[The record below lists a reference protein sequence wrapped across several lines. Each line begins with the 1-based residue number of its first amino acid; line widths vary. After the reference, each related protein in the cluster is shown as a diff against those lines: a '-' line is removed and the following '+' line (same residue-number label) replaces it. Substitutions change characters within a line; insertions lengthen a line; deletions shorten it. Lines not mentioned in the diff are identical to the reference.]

1 MGKVKEPL
9 IKSTMNRVAT
19 NEAKRNLNIRL
30 NEMIARRTTQVVEA
44 HGHVTGAA
52 SRLREVRLG
61 HLSRTC
67 ACAYRVEVATLQH
80 RRVVPVKGI
89 PAGSGSKLLAPARQR
104 CEYSFLMQPIR
115 DLALR
120 AVCYVKLLANGI
132 AIRVVTF
139 LASHPAKPLSRPCGT

>member
-1 MGKVKEPL
+1 
-9 IKSTMNRVAT
+9 MNRVAT

-67 ACAYRVEVATLQH
+67 ACAYRVEVATLQYQ
-80 RRVVPVKGI
+80 R
-89 PAGSGSKLLAPARQR
+89 LLNART
-104 CEYSFLMQPIR
+104 E
-115 DLALR
+115 
-120 AVCYVKLLANGI
+120 
-132 AIRVVTF
+132 
-139 LASHPAKPLSRPCGT
+139 